1 MINLELGE
9 NEVVVTLT
17 ENVVYPDNNVFLFVF
32 YSNETRQSI
41 NFLAI
46 DTSTAAQKERSN
58 TFTIDVVPL
67 AQQDLEDAKIYL
79 PNKGFY
85 EYTIYN
91 QETQSLSIQPTDVIV
106 EYGRV
111 YYEYDE
117 PSITSFSPDIEII
130 TFNG

>member
-1 MINLELGE
+1 MINLELGV
-9 NEVVVTLT
+9 NEVVLTLE
-17 ENVVYPDNNVFLFVF
+17 ENVVYSNNTFLFVF

-46 DTSTAAQKERSN
+46 DSSTTAQKERYN
-58 TFTIDVVPL
+58 KFTIDVVPL
-67 AQQDLEDAKIYL
+67 ALQDLFDAKIYL

-91 QETQSLSIQPTDVIV
+91 QDIPSLSIQPTDVAV

-111 YYEYDE
+111 LYEYSE
-117 PSITSFSPDIEII
+117 PSVTSFSPDIETII
-130 TFNG
+130 YNG